1 MLYYDENVTGYTA
14 RFVDGGYLYMTDS
27 SSYYYRIN
35 LAAFVSMSGE
45 NKGATLLV
53 NSANDAAGDNK
64 VTVEKVN
71 FLANKT
77 DWYLPEV
84 IDGKYMLSLYTADP
98 YYSLVYVADIEA
110 NAALDDDAVETIR
123 KSEKSSVKANV
134 AKCVSYITSSMN
146 DTIKTYFK
154 DTFKD

>member
-1 MLYYDENVTGYTA
+1 
-14 RFVDGGYLYMTDS
+14 
-27 SSYYYRIN
+27 
-35 LAAFVSMSGE
+35 
-45 NKGATLLV
+45 
-53 NSANDAAGDNK
+53 
-64 VTVEKVN
+64 
-71 FLANKT
+71 
-77 DWYLPEV
+77 
-84 IDGKYMLSLYTADP
+84 MLSLYTADP